1 MTMISKKKI
10 RTSIANVKASLAVEG
25 LDISRHSIVYGARY
39 LRGEMSS
46 QEIIDRITKDIL
58 NKKQAH

>member
-1 MTMISKKKI
+1 MAVISKKKI
-10 RTSIANVKASLAVEG
+10 RHSIANVKASLAVEG
-25 LDISRHSIVYGARY
+25 LTVSRNSVIYGAKY